1 MNNWH
6 KSNVIH
12 VLYNWCFGKL
22 FTYKRRVREL
32 KLSCQNISK
41 SSPKSLSKTQNVDDK
56 WDYCVFFFS
65 GKLLSF
71 PSFIVCFWIAFFLKD
86 FKNLNNFYHPSIAIS
101 SSPHICSCT
110 KLTSKRKQGGRG
122 RSPGRKAT
130 VLMLKKNKNQQTK
143 KKKNPTPKVGRS
155 FYLKSWE
162 IAWNE
167 LGVPCPQGVFPF
179 SGSHTSQLQKYESEK

>member
-56 WDYCVFFFS
+56 WDYCFFFFS

-71 PSFIVCFWIAFFLKD
+71 PSFIDCFWIAFFLKD

-130 VLMLKKNKNQQTK
+130 VLMLKKKKNQQTK
-143 KKKNPTPKVGRS
+143 NKNPTPKVGRS